1 MNSRDLTSV
10 QILVGYWGA
19 PPQTYPLKGLAV
31 TDRAL
36 IKACTKCQPGA
47 WEEFIDRYSA
57 LVYHVIWKALRSETQ
72 TIGSATVEVEDICS
86 EVFSQIIA
94 NNFKLMKSFEW
105 RCKFSTWLGIIT
117 YRTTRQAIHRNR
129 HAAFSLDDHN
139 SGSDNDLLLKDI
151 VQDHRAQAEENVEL
165 DEVRHMVHEA
175 LASLPTRDQLVLKFF
190 YFEGKRYTEIARI
203 LGISSSLV
211 GTAIFRAKLRLA
223 QKLQHNFLP
232 EQDR

>member
-1 MNSRDLTSV
+1 
-10 QILVGYWGA
+10 
-19 PPQTYPLKGLAV
+19 V
-31 TDRAL
+31 TDRGL
-36 IKACTKCQPGA
+36 IRACTKRQSGA

-72 TIGSATVEVEDICS
+72 TIGSSTVEVEDICS
-86 EVFSQIIA
+86 EVFSQIVA
-94 NNFKLMKSFEW
+94 NNFKLLKSFEW

-129 HAAFSLDDHN
+129 HAAFSLDDRN
-139 SGSDNDLLLKDI
+139 PGSNNDLLLKDI
-151 VQDHRAQAEENVEL
+151 IQDHRAQAEENVEL
-165 DEVRHMVHEA
+165 GEVRHMVHEA

-190 YFEGKRYTEIARI
+190 YFEGKKYAEIARI

-232 EQDR
+232 ERD